1 MMDIRRAA
9 ALLLALVMIAAL
21 TVGCGKKQSDTPTD
35 TPAAGADG
43 RTPAQ
48 QPAKLVCYNGSVTLR
63 FVREEDTWYWGDD
76 RDFPLEQSIVTE
88 LLATVQGYAAL
99 SPLPHTDDLSQFGLS
114 DTKRYISLTDT
125 EGNTRTYWLGTQTD
139 EGQYI
144 QPEDE
149 TDAVYLSPAGVDGT
163 LSMGIYDMARLP
175 KLPQLT
181 ADNDCH
187 RRRRQEPEPDGVG
200 GRMAAERAGRDP
212 MERNADGGT
221 GTADAAAVHRLSAQ
235 HRGGGAVRADGAG
248 GDADG
253 HLPGYC
259 RRDGADAAG
268 GRPAGRRVLCHG
280 E

>member
-1 MMDIRRAA
+1 MDIRRAA

-35 TPAAGADG
+35 TPAAGADV

-163 LSMGIYDMARLP
+163 LNMGIYDMARLP
-175 KLPQLT
+175 QLPQLT
-181 ADNDCH
+181 AA
-187 RRRRQEPEPDGVG
+187 P
-200 GRMAAERAGRDP
+200 
-212 MERNADGGT
+212 
-221 GTADAAAVHRLSAQ
+221 
-235 HRGGGAVRADGAG
+235 
-248 GDADG
+248 
-253 HLPGYC
+253 
-259 RRDGADAAG
+259 
-268 GRPAGRRVLCHG
+268 
-280 E
+280 

>member
-48 QPAKLVCYNGSVTLR
+48 QPAKLVCYNRSVTLR

-99 SPLPHTDDLSQFGLS
+99 SPLPPYRRSVPVRAFGHQALHQFDGHRGAIPAPTGWGRRPTRDS
-114 DTKRYISLTDT
+114 TSSRRTRRMPCIS
-125 EGNTRTYWLGTQTD
+125 
-139 EGQYI
+139 
-144 QPEDE
+144 P
-149 TDAVYLSPAGVDGT
+149 P
-163 LSMGIYDMARLP
+163 
-175 KLPQLT
+175 
-181 ADNDCH
+181 
-187 RRRRQEPEPDGVG
+187 RRG
-200 GRMAAERAGRDP
+200 GRDAE
-212 MERNADGGT
+212 
-221 GTADAAAVHRLSAQ
+221 H
-235 HRGGGAVRADGAG
+235 
-248 GDADG
+248 G
-253 HLPGYC
+253 H
-259 RRDGADAAG
+259 
-268 GRPAGRRVLCHG
+268 LCHG

>member
-114 DTKRYISLTDT
+114 DTKRYISLT
-125 EGNTRTYWLGTQTD
+125 GW
-139 EGQYI
+139 
-144 QPEDE
+144 
-149 TDAVYLSPAGVDGT
+149 
-163 LSMGIYDMARLP
+163 
-175 KLPQLT
+175 
-181 ADNDCH
+181 
-187 RRRRQEPEPDGVG
+187 
-200 GRMAAERAGRDP
+200 
-212 MERNADGGT
+212 
-221 GTADAAAVHRLSAQ
+221 
-235 HRGGGAVRADGAG
+235 
-248 GDADG
+248 
-253 HLPGYC
+253 
-259 RRDGADAAG
+259 
-268 GRPAGRRVLCHG
+268 GRRPTRDSTSSRRTRRMPCISPPPG
-280 E
+280 WMGR

>member
-114 DTKRYISLTDT
+114 DTKRYISLTT
-125 EGNTRTYWLGTQTD
+125 PRA
-139 EGQYI
+139 I
-144 QPEDE
+144 
-149 TDAVYLSPAGVDGT
+149 PA
-163 LSMGIYDMARLP
+163 P
-175 KLPQLT
+175 
-181 ADNDCH
+181 
-187 RRRRQEPEPDGVG
+187 
-200 GRMAAERAGRDP
+200 
-212 MERNADGGT
+212 T
-221 GTADAAAVHRLSAQ
+221 GW
-235 HRGGGAVRADGAG
+235 
-248 GDADG
+248 
-253 HLPGYC
+253 
-259 RRDGADAAG
+259 
-268 GRPAGRRVLCHG
+268 GRRPTRDSTSSRRTRRMPCISPPPG
-280 E
+280 WTGR